1 MKKVAVIDADF
12 IGRPR
17 HRFPNLTC
25 MKISGYHKQNGDDVT
40 LKLDYCGLDAFD
52 KVYIAKVF
60 TDTPIPYDTLWG
72 NPLTKSNVE
81 YGGTG
86 FFYDKA
92 QPLPP
97 EIEHTMPDYH
107 LYDNQ
112 FSANTKD
119 KAKFK
124 YYTDYSIGYLT
135 RGCFRHCPFCVNQN
149 SNRVVAHSPLTEFLD
164 SNRKK
169 ICLLDDNFFGFN
181 GWKKLLRE
189 LHEAHLKELEVMN

>member
-86 FFYDKA
+86 FF
-92 QPLPP
+92 
-97 EIEHTMPDYH
+97 T
-107 LYDNQ
+107 
-112 FSANTKD
+112 
-119 KAKFK
+119 
-124 YYTDYSIGYLT
+124 T
-135 RGCFRHCPFCVNQN
+135 RRNRFRRKLSTPCPIITCTIISSRQILKIKQN
-149 SNRVVAHSPLTEFLD
+149 LSTTLIIQSD
-164 SNRKK
+164 
-169 ICLLDDNFFGFN
+169 I
-181 GWKKLLRE
+181 
-189 LHEAHLKELEVMN
+189 